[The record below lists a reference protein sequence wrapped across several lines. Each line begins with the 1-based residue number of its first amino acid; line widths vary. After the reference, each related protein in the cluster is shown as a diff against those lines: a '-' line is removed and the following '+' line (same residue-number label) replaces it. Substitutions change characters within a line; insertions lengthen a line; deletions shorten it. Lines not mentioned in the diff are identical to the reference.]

1 MTSAMLDKAS
11 HFETTLASE
20 PAWLFAERALYLPT
34 HSALLIADAHLGKA
48 AAFRKLGVP
57 VPHGTTARNL
67 AVISRLLEKTGAKQL
82 IFLGDLF
89 HNAVAL
95 NEAHSTVMQQWCQ
108 WRAQQSAG
116 LEIML
121 IEGNHDAKALRA
133 KALPA
138 AMGITLIEG
147 VHTLG
152 AFALT
157 HILPLEYSSLQ
168 ALYMLSGHIHPSV
181 YITGRAKQA
190 LRLPCFW
197 FAENAGVL
205 PAFGAFTGSYV
216 VQPKANDRVFV
227 IAGDEV
233 MPLSAHK

>member
-1 MTSAMLDKAS
+1 MLDKPS
-11 HFETTLASE
+11 HFETTLAGES
-20 PAWLFAERALYLPT
+20 AWLFAERAMYLPA
-34 HSALLIADAHLGKA
+34 HRALLIADAHLGKA

-67 AVISRLLEKTGAKQL
+67 AVISRLLEKTGAQQL

-95 NEAHSTVMQQWCQ
+95 SAEHSTVMEQWCE
-108 WRAQQSAG
+108 WRAQQSAS
-116 LEIML
+116 LEIIL

-138 AMGITLIEG
+138 AMGITLVEG
-147 VHTLG
+147 IYTLG

-157 HILPLEYSSLQ
+157 HILPLEYISMR
-168 ALYMLSGHIHPSV
+168 ALYALSGHIHPSV
-181 YITGRAKQA
+181 YITGRAKQGV
-190 LRLPCFW
+190 RLPCYW
-197 FAENAGVL
+197 FTESAGVL

-216 VQPKANDRVFV
+216 VQPKLSDRVFV
-227 IAGDEV
+227 IAGDDV
-233 MPLSAHK
+233 MPLSAHY